1 MDWNRRPPPWG
12 GRLLGFVSATTFLR
26 YAGLAGNIYSPSRGH
41 EHVQQ
46 GRPNQ
51 YHPGTGLAD
60 L

>member
-1 MDWNRRPPPWG
+1 MDG
-12 GRLLGFVSATTFLR
+12 IDGLLLGEAISLQFNCRFAFLR

-41 EHVQQ
+41 EHFQQ

-51 YHPGTGLAD
+51 LAD